1 MFMSPTSSNSAMRSL
16 SVVTKPE
23 VGIQMAQALL
33 EAARTKAEQMG
44 LVISA
49 AVVDCGG
56 QLGAAFRMDGAQIC
70 AMPLAIDKAYTA
82 VACGLPTSAW
92 ANRTQPGGSD
102 WGLNTALGGRLIA
115 FAGGVP
121 LISESF
127 LVGAIG
133 VSGAAAAQDDVIAK
147 AAVESIGLK

>member
-1 MFMSPTSSNSAMRSL
+1 MTAL
-16 SVVTKPE
+16 ALVTKSE

-33 EAARTKAEQMG
+33 DAARAKAEQMG
-44 LVISA
+44 LAIAA

-56 QLGAAFRMDGAQIC
+56 QLVAAIRMDGAQIC

-92 ANRTQPGGSD
+92 ADRTQPGGRD

-115 FAGGVP
+115 FAGGRP
-121 LISESF
+121 LHADSA

-133 VSGAAAAQDDVIAK
+133 VSGAAAAQDEVIVN
-147 AAVESIGLK
+147 AAVESAGL

>member
-1 MFMSPTSSNSAMRSL
+1 MSGLAL
-16 SVVTKPE
+16 ITKPE

-33 EAARTKAEQMG
+33 DAARGKAQQMG

-56 QLGAAFRMDGAQIC
+56 QLVAAIRMDGAQIC
-70 AMPLAIDKAYTA
+70 AMPLAIDKAFTA

-92 ANRTQPGGSD
+92 ANRTQPGATD

-115 FAGGVP
+115 FAGGLP
-121 LISESF
+121 LMTDSF
-127 LVGAIG
+127 VVGAIG
-133 VSGAAAAQDDVIAK
+133 VSGAAAAQDDIIAK